1 MNKHQ
6 YDVIVIGAGGAGL
19 SAVAAIP
26 KGLKVAVLSKLF
38 PFRSHTGAAQGG
50 ISAALGN
57 LEEDNPLWH
66 AYDTVKGSDYLGDQD
81 AIVQMCNDAPDA
93 IFDLERKGLPFS
105 RLDNGKISQ
114 RPFGGHTKHWGE
126 SPVRRACHSADRTGH
141 MILHTLY
148 QQALRRETNF
158 FDEFQVV
165 EIITKEDSC
174 CGVVAVKLSTGERHI
189 FHSKSVILATGGY
202 GRCFKVT
209 SNALSLTG
217 DGMAICYQKG
227 IPLQDM
233 EFVQFHPTGLHPL
246 GILITEGARGEGG
259 ILINSSGERFMQ
271 RYAPSIK
278 DLAPRD
284 IVSRSIYEEIKA
296 GRGIGGKDFVHLDLT
311 HLGRGLLDK
320 KLPDVTGFARTY
332 LNIEPSREPIP
343 VKPTTHYAMGGI
355 PTDIDGR
362 VLLDSKGS
370 VMDGLF
376 ACGEC
381 ACVSVH
387 GANRLGTNSLLD
399 LVVFGKRAGQ
409 KASLYADSMELSEL
423 PSDSG
428 ESSESLLQ
436 GIRGNSR
443 GPKVYEIRNKMQEI
457 MMDYCSVFRNKKGME
472 KCVSLLA
479 ELKDDFK
486 KITISDKS
494 NFYNYEM
501 MAAFELSCMLD
512 VSEATLHGALIRKES
527 RGAHS
532 REDYPERDD
541 KNWLKHSL
549 CYKNKNENPR
559 FDFKSVDLGKF
570 EVKERVY

>member
-57 LEEDNPLWH
+57 IEEDNPLWH

-105 RLDNGKISQ
+105 RLENGKISQ

-148 QQALRRETNF
+148 QQALRRDTNF

-165 EIITKEDSC
+165 EIITKENSC
-174 CGVVAVKLSTGERHI
+174 YGVVAVKLSTGERHI

-259 ILINSSGERFMQ
+259 ILINSDGERFME

-296 GRGIGGKDFVHLDLT
+296 GRGIDGKDFVYLDLT
-311 HLGRGLLDK
+311 HLGRKLLDK

-332 LNIEPSREPIP
+332 LNIEPSSEPIP

-362 VLLDSKGS
+362 VVVDSEGN
-370 VMDGLF
+370 VMNGLF

-409 KASLYADSMELSEL
+409 SASLHADSMKMTEL

-428 ESSESLLQ
+428 DESESLLQ
-436 GIRGNSR
+436 NIRSNTR
-443 GPKVYEIRNKMQEI
+443 GPKVYEVRNKMQEI

-512 VSEATLHGALIRKES
+512 VSEATLHGAMLREES

-532 REDYPERDD
+532 REDYPDRDD
-541 KNWLKHSL
+541 SNWLKHTL
-549 CYKNKNENPR
+549 CYKKENGNPK
-559 FDFKSVDLGKF
+559 FDFKSVNLGKF